1 MKSGTPNRPPL
12 PARYGRKGALRRF
25 TIGPG
30 AFRRAFQATKGD
42 PVPFADEEEVDLTL
56 RAVLVDVLGLP
67 AERVR
72 AFGEGTELFGA
83 MPEFDSMAVA
93 SLLTALEERLG
104 ILIEDHEIDADLL
117 ENYGNLLGFAKA
129 KALT

>member
-1 MKSGTPNRPPL
+1 VPL
-12 PARYGRKGALRRF
+12 
-25 TIGPG
+25 T
-30 AFRRAFQATKGD
+30 
-42 PVPFADEEEVDLTL
+42 DEEEVDLTL

-72 AFGEGTELFGA
+72 AFTEGTELFGA

-93 SLLTALEERLG
+93 ALLTELEERLG